1 MMKKALRVAKPIL
14 VALLGIALTNKFNI
28 IEQVTNL
35 PEEKAFD
42 ICLTAY
48 FSIIEILSSALVQTI
63 RSKFM
68 SEIKVILYLE
78 NADASLD
85 STPVIKFNRSNL
97 AEANILIQITGLKA
111 HFLNSKIV
119 IPSTAFATMQPNSG
133 SQEVSIDELGNYIV
147 DLEKMFGEVTTK
159 TTLSTTFRI
168 IFSKEPL
175 EDERAIIISPELKTS
190 ERLSRLSIAY
200 GHNKAQLK
208 VER

>member
-1 MMKKALRVAKPIL
+1 MKKVLKVAKPIL

-35 PEEKAFD
+35 PEDKAFD

-48 FSIIEILSSALVQTI
+48 FSVIEILSNALVQSI

-85 STPVIKFNRSNL
+85 STPVIKFNMSNL
-97 AEANILIQITGLKA
+97 AEANILIQITGLKS

-119 IPSTAFATMQPNSG
+119 IPCTSFATMQPNSR

-159 TTLSTTFRI
+159 TTLSTNFRI

-190 ERLSRLSIAY
+190 KRLSRLSIAY